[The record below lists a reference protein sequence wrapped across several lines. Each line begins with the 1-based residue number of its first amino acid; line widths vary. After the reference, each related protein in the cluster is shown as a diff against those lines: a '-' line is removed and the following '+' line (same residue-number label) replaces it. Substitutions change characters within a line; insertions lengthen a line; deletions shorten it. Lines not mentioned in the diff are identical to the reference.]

1 MSIWSSLK
9 STLSRIWMLSRSG
22 GLGFSESEEPLFEGV
37 DWDSDSSVGAG
48 TGTTTGMGTVTFWIL
63 NTVGG

>member
-1 MSIWSSLK
+1 
-9 STLSRIWMLSRSG
+9 MLSRSG

-48 TGTTTGMGTVTFWIL
+48 TDTTTGMGTVTFWIL